1 MNAEQPMDDLT
12 LPPLTHVGWE
22 VDGVEPVYAYTADQ
36 MREYAKQ
43 AVEAER
49 EACAALLE
57 SNGAACGEE
66 SLTRLVLE
74 TNAAAIRAR

>member
-1 MNAEQPMDDLT
+1 MTQPMDDLM

-49 EACAALLE
+49 ERLAKFFDANDTVLFWGSRAATE
-57 SNGAACGEE
+57 
-66 SLTRLVLE
+66 
-74 TNAAAIRAR
+74 IRARSKA